1 MRALI
6 NCSNLRQGGGIQVAD
21 SICSLL
27 GQYEGHQ
34 FYIVLPTAMS
44 ERKDTYNKSP
54 NVDIVIYDM
63 PKSFESMFL
72 LRDRFLDAMV
82 KDMNCDVV
90 LTVFGPSRWRPRVP
104 HLSGFARA
112 HILPLNTPYLKD
124 LSLVNRIANFLVKQI
139 FNWSAN
145 NYWTE
150 NDAISCLLKKVFPK
164 KDVFTIS
171 NTYNQVFDNKEKWT
185 YHRLPDFEGV
195 SLLTITNAYP
205 HKNLSIALDIAKIFN
220 KKYPSLKIRFVMTI
234 EEKEF
239 PAVPSYLRDYFL
251 FIGKVDISECPS
263 LYEQVDIMFQPSL
276 LECFTATYAE
286 AMRME
291 VPIVTTNLDF
301 AVGLCKES
309 ACYYSPI
316 DPQSAVNAIYN
327 VITDK
332 EYAKLLLDNGKKQ
345 LLQFG
350 NYEQRVDKL
359 IHILETIVKK

>member
-1 MRALI
+1 MRILI

-27 GQYEGHQ
+27 GKYVEQK
-34 FYIVLPTAMS
+34 FYIVLPSVMS
-44 ERKDTYNKSP
+44 ARGDIYKKSP
-54 NVDIVIYDM
+54 NVDVVIYDM
-63 PKSFESMFL
+63 PKSFESMFF
-72 LRDRFLDAMV
+72 LRDRFLDTIV
-82 KDMNCDVV
+82 RDKNIEVV
-90 LTVFGPSRWRPRVP
+90 LTVFGPSRWNPRVP

-124 LSLVNRIANFLVKQI
+124 LPLVNRIANLLVKQI

-145 NYWTE
+145 KYWTE
-150 NDAISCLLKKVFPK
+150 NEAISSLLKKVFPQ

-171 NTYNQVFDNKEKWT
+171 NTYNQVFDDRDKWT
-185 YHRLPDFEGV
+185 NHRLPDFDGV

-205 HKNLSIALDIAKIFN
+205 HKNLRIALDIAKIFN
-220 KKYPSLKIRFVMTI
+220 NKYPSLKIRFVMTI

-239 PAVPSYLRDYFL
+239 PAIPSYLRDYFL

-286 AMRME
+286 AMRMG

-309 ACYYSPI
+309 ACYYSPK
-316 DPQSAVNAIYN
+316 DPQSAANAIYN

-332 EYAKLLLDNGKKQ
+332 EYAKFLIENGKNQ
-345 LLQFG
+345 LHQFG
-350 NYEQRVDKL
+350 NYEQRVEK
-359 IHILETIVKK
+359 IINILETIVKK